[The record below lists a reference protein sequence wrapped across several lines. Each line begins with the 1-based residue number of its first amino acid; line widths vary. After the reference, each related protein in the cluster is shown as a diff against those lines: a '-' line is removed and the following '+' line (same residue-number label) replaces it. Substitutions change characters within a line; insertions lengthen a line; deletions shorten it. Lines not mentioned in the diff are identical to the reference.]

1 MEALFTD
8 ARTQLLAE
16 QDQRE
21 QVIRGCRDITA
32 AAKKLIFALHRSN
45 SKQVT
50 EHKQAIGTQLEA
62 LYKVYNSSKYKG
74 NVSGAFEELSEG
86 LLFEYYLTHHDLMTY
101 GQFCDEV
108 TKMAS
113 EQAASMFEFHNY
125 FLGIY
130 DLTGEVMRW
139 CITAVAQGDVATAV
153 TGWKFLQRLYN
164 HMNDTMSVYP
174 KLNFYNG
181 VSGEFHH
188 KGSGSVSKKMEVFGQ
203 SLNKVQTTLC
213 EYYVRGDEFAK
224 DNGGDESGSLK
235 RPLTEENETGPRKK
249 LAT

>member
-1 MEALFTD
+1 MDALFAD
-8 ARTQLLAE
+8 SRTQLLAE

-45 SKQVT
+45 SKQVD
-50 EHKQAIGTQLEA
+50 EHKRTIGTQLIA
-62 LYKVYNSSKYKG
+62 LEKVYNRSKYRG

-86 LLFEYYLTHHDLMTY
+86 LLFDYYLAHNDLMTFP
-101 GQFCDEV
+101 QFCDEV
-108 TKMAS
+108 TQMS
-113 EQAASMFEFHNY
+113 LPEAAAMFEFHNY

-153 TGWKFLQRLYN
+153 KGWKFLQKLYH

-174 KLNFYNG
+174 KLNFYSG
-181 VSGEFHH
+181 VLGEYHH
-188 KGSGSVSKKMEVFGQ
+188 KGLGLVLKKMEVFGQ
-203 SLNKVQTTLC
+203 LLHKVQTTLC

-224 DNGGDESGSLK
+224 AEDIVAGGIK
-235 RPLTEENETGPRKK
+235 RPLEDNDVDARKK
-249 LAT
+249 MTV